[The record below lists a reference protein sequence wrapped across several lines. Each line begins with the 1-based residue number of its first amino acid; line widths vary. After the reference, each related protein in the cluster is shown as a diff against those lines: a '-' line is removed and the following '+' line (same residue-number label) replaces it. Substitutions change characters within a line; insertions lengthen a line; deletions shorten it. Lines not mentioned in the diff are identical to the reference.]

1 MNKKPS
7 VKKNTAALVLSA
19 TLLAVLTQGIN
30 SAHAQSVGVTVT
42 TPAIVVERPA
52 PVVVVAAPAPVVV
65 VQDDYVYYPNYA
77 IYYNSS
83 RHQYAYMENNVWVW
97 QPAPRGVTVDV
108 LFASPSV
115 HMDFHDSINNHHA
128 EMLRR
133 YPHDWKA
140 SDEHHDD
147 KDHHAPGDHPKDAPD
162 REHDK
167 K

>member
-1 MNKKPS
+1 MNKKTS
-7 VKKNTAALVLSA
+7 LNKNTVALVLSA
-19 TLLAVLTQGIN
+19 TLFAVLT
-30 SAHAQSVGVTVT
+30 AHAQSVGVTVS

-83 RHQYAYMENNVWVW
+83 RHQYAYFENNVWVW
-97 QPAPRGVTVDV
+97 QPAPRGVNVDI
-108 LFASPSV
+108 LLASPSV
-115 HMDFHDSINNHHA
+115 HMDFHDSVGNHHA

-140 SDEHHDD
+140 SEEHHDD
-147 KDHHAPGDHPKDAPD
+147 KDRHDQGDHKTGPD
-162 REHDK
+162 RDHDK